1 MTIALI
7 VVGVAMIAL
16 IAVVVGI
23 VDAAQAPSWR
33 EIAAE
38 RREQWASR
46 QPHDR
51 LPEFHGVDPDAWDE
65 D

>member
-7 VVGVAMIAL
+7 VAGIALIAL

-23 VDAAQAPSWR
+23 VDAAHAGAWR
-33 EIAAE
+33 EIAAQ
-38 RREQWASR
+38 RREQWLSR
-46 QPHDR
+46 Q
-51 LPEFHGVDPDAWDE
+51 PEFHGVDPDAWDE